1 MVILTN
7 QGQQNKDQTRA
18 QIEKQDRKNDVE
30 LGSEF
35 QIGNS
40 GSQSQ
45 KKSGR
50 QANKRATELSSLV
63 LEGSN
68 VFSLLYDYSFELSP
82 GLFVNLTKKVVPL
95 ELVSMSIFALW
106 RAAMP

>member
-1 MVILTN
+1 MVILSN

-18 QIEKQDRKNDVE
+18 QIEKQDHKNEVE

-50 QANKRATELSSLV
+50 QANKKPQS
-63 LEGSN
+63 
-68 VFSLLYDYSFELSP
+68 
-82 GLFVNLTKKVVPL
+82 
-95 ELVSMSIFALW
+95 
-106 RAAMP
+106 

>member
-1 MVILTN
+1 MVILSN

-35 QIGNS
+35 QIGNV

-50 QANKRATELSSLV
+50 QANKKPQ
-63 LEGSN
+63 N
-68 VFSLLYDYSFELSP
+68 
-82 GLFVNLTKKVVPL
+82 
-95 ELVSMSIFALW
+95 
-106 RAAMP
+106 

>member
-50 QANKRATELSSLV
+50 QANKRPQ
-63 LEGSN
+63 N
-68 VFSLLYDYSFELSP
+68 
-82 GLFVNLTKKVVPL
+82 
-95 ELVSMSIFALW
+95 
-106 RAAMP
+106 